1 MTRVRLK
8 VVSASA
14 AGVFYPGHEVEVD
27 EALARAL
34 VLGGYAELLAAVGG
48 DEPEVPSAAER
59 YETAALPVAEQAEHA
74 VKPVGRPGRKPGGK
88 Q

>member
-1 MTRVRLK
+1 MMRVRLK
-8 VVSASA
+8 ALSASA
-14 AGVFYPGHEVEVD
+14 AGVFQPGHEVEVD
-27 EALARAL
+27 EALAQAL
-34 VLGGYAELLAAVGG
+34 VKGGYAELLEAADG